1 DALRAETDEHNHR
14 YHVLDAPVVSD
25 AAYDKLMTE
34 LIDLEQARPELVT
47 PHFLTQRVGA
57 VLLSSFDSVRH
68 VVHMRSLGTAF
79 DAEVIHAFSKRVFD
93 SLQGG
98 GMASAED
105 EVQYVAELKFEG
117 LAVSLRYEEGRL
129 VRAATRGDGQV
140 GEDITSNI
148 RTLRSVPLKLHG
160 DYPQVL
166 EVRGEVLMNRRDR
179 KSVV

>member
-1 DALRAETDEHNHR
+1 
-14 YHVLDAPVVSD
+14 
-25 AAYDKLMTE
+25 AYDKLMNELLEIEQAHPE
-34 LIDLEQARPELVT
+34 LITPES
-47 PHFLTQRVGA
+47 PTQRVGA
-57 VLLSSFDSVRH
+57 QPLAAFASVRH
-68 VVHMRSLGTAF
+68 AVPMRSLGNAF
-79 DAEVIHAFSKRVFD
+79 DADDVLAFSKRVFD
-93 SLQGG
+93 TLLGA
-98 GMASAED
+98 GMAAAED
-105 EVQYVAELKFEG
+105 QIQYMAELKFDG